1 MTKITVYKN
10 KTGDITG
17 FRCEDHAGFARAGR
31 DIVCAAIS
39 ALVFNT
45 INSIEQLTEDDFS
58 GTQDEKNAVI
68 TFSLEPGYGRESQ
81 LLLNSFVL
89 GITNIRNEN
98 KKYISITFEVV

>member
-39 ALVFNT
+39 ALVFNH
-45 INSIEQLTEDDFS
+45 QFH
-58 GTQDEKNAVI
+58 
-68 TFSLEPGYGRESQ
+68 
-81 LLLNSFVL
+81 
-89 GITNIRNEN
+89 
-98 KKYISITFEVV
+98 

>member
-58 GTQDEKNAVI
+58 VSAFIRTAWY
-68 TFSLEPGYGRESQ
+68 TFPR
-81 LLLNSFVL
+81 
-89 GITNIRNEN
+89 
-98 KKYISITFEVV
+98 